1 MTLLILA
8 GGMGSRFGGLK
19 QIEPVG
25 PNGEFIIDYSIYDAK
40 EAGFDKFVFIIKEEN
55 YASFKETVGKRFENI
70 VDVEYVFQRN
80 DDVPD
85 FVPKIDRIKP
95 WGTAHAIRA
104 ARNIVKGNFGIINAD
119 QLYGRDAFIKL
130 ANFLN
135 SAKEH
140 EFGTISYKL
149 QTEKIN
155 EDGVKRGI
163 IEEEN
168 GKLTKLTES
177 LVTKQNGKYIATPLD
192 GSLPF
197 EVNNNTPI
205 SVNMFGFTPE
215 IFPYLEQEC
224 IYFFMNNLNNLEK
237 GEYLLPDVV
246 ESLRKQSLVSVSVI
260 KTDESMLEV
269 TYNSDKEII
278 VNHIKQAIEKGIYP
292 QILK

>member
-8 GGMGSRFGGLK
+8 AGMGSRFGGLK

-40 EAGFDKFVFIIKEEN
+40 LAGFDKFVFIIKEEN
-55 YASFKETVGKRFENI
+55 YGLFKETIGKRFENI
-70 VDVEYVFQRN
+70 VDVEYVFQKN
-80 DDVPD
+80 DDIPD
-85 FVPKIDRIKP
+85 FVPKNTRVKP

-104 ARNIVKGNFGIINAD
+104 ARNVVKEKFGIINAD
-119 QLYGRDAFIKL
+119 QFYGRDAFIKL

-135 SAKEH
+135 TAKEH

-149 QTEKIN
+149 QTDKIN

-163 IEEEN
+163 ILEEN
-168 GKLTKLTES
+168 GKLLQLTES
-177 LVTKQNGKYIATPLD
+177 MVTKQDSKFMANPLS
-192 GSLPF
+192 GAEPF
-197 EVNNNTPI
+197 EVNSNTPI

-224 IYFFMNNLNNLEK
+224 TLFFKNNINDLEK
-237 GEYLLPDVV
+237 CEYLLPDVV
-246 ESLRKQSLVSVSVI
+246 ETLVKQKSVSVRVI
-260 KTDESMLEV
+260 KTDEVMLEV
-269 TYNSDKEII
+269 TYNSDKQVI
-278 VNHIKQAIEKGIYP
+278 VDHINEAIRNGFYP